1 MKVGD
6 RATTTRAYRAAD
18 VAGLEALAGVDTV
31 TDGHVPEPL
40 VGGLFSYL
48 LGRELPGFGTNYL
61 KQEMRFL
68 RPVLVGEPVT
78 ATVEI
83 TRIRPDK
90 HLVDLATTCTDA
102 SGEVLCEG
110 RALVLVGD
118 VGHRTS
124 QTQTGSDAT

>member
-1 MKVGD
+1 M
-6 RATTTRAYRAAD
+6 
-18 VAGLEALAGVDTV
+18 
-31 TDGHVPEPL
+31 
-40 VGGLFSYL
+40 
-48 LGRELPGFGTNYL
+48 PGFGTNYL
-61 KQEMRFL
+61 KQDMRFL

-110 RALVLVGD
+110 RALVLVKD
-118 VGHRTS
+118 VGQRA
-124 QTQTGSDAT
+124 TQEQPGSDAT